1 MDLENK
7 ASEVESDHEKCL
19 TCSEEETVS
28 EDETPTTSD
37 EDFIV
42 SDSEMEE
49 VGQED
54 AEEDQI
60 EFLFETFVN
69 LQEEQKILKKELQK
83 QSRLLFANQQE
94 LKKIISEVL
103 RSARL
108 AGEVHSPDF
117 EPSRLHSKS
126 SSVFWGE
133 AETQL
138 LFCINYVSCQS
149 MTPLSFFPGNRIQGC
164 NHFPVCFIFAAPIIP
179 AQAVIH
185 IMLRSNS
192 ISFST
197 GLHII
202 FQDFSSCRI
211 ISQLFFQWI
220 IWPSVIM
227 PRESPSFFW
236 FWKFSDCFVNVN
248 FFSFLLGSLCSPSN
262 RVSPRGIVKSIKHI
276 AKNSTPGEALWPYR
290 C

>member
-7 ASEVESDHEKCL
+7 ASEVESDHENCL

-94 LKKIISEVL
+94 LKKIISEVQ
-103 RSARL
+103 RSA
-108 AGEVHSPDF
+108 AKCSEVQRS
-117 EPSRLHSKS
+117 
-126 SSVFWGE
+126 
-133 AETQL
+133 ETE
-138 LFCINYVSCQS
+138 
-149 MTPLSFFPGNRIQGC
+149 R
-164 NHFPVCFIFAAPIIP
+164 
-179 AQAVIH
+179 
-185 IMLRSNS
+185 
-192 ISFST
+192 
-197 GLHII
+197 
-202 FQDFSSCRI
+202 
-211 ISQLFFQWI
+211 
-220 IWPSVIM
+220 
-227 PRESPSFFW
+227 
-236 FWKFSDCFVNVN
+236 
-248 FFSFLLGSLCSPSN
+248 
-262 RVSPRGIVKSIKHI
+262 
-276 AKNSTPGEALWPYR
+276 
-290 C
+290 